1 MDASA
6 PDFREARA
14 AEAGTIA
21 EFQVAMAKETEDL
34 ALDPETCREG
44 VRAVFDDPAKGRYYV
59 AAVEGRVAGTL
70 LITYEWS
77 DWRNGTVWW
86 IQSVYV
92 APEHR
97 GRKLYSGLYGFV
109 RTLAASDPSVRG
121 IRLYVDKQ
129 NRTAQKAYAA
139 LGMSDEHYH
148 LFEWM
153 KPL

>member
-1 MDASA
+1 MTLTLRSATLADA
-6 PDFREARA
+6 PVLVEYNRL
-14 AEAGTIA
+14 
-21 EFQVAMAKETEDL
+21 L
-34 ALDPETCREG
+34 ALESEQKTLNVEVLRRGVDNLLRDPARGVYFVAEREG
-44 VRAVFDDPAKGRYYV
+44 DVVGQ
-59 AAVEGRVAGTL
+59 L
-70 LITYEWS
+70 MITYEWS
-77 DWRNGTVWW
+77 DWRNGNVWW

-121 IRLYVDKQ
+121 IRLYVNKQ